1 MPRSLRENLPLKIFS
16 VVIALVWWAVVR
28 GEDARVKDFVVP
40 LDYVDLPDTLEQ
52 SGRIVDVVTVRLR
65 ASDAILRN
73 LTEDRLSASIDL
85 AHVPLGEQRIQLT
98 DRMLRV
104 PAGTEVVRVS
114 PAVIPVRIE
123 KRARRQV
130 PIVAEFSGHPP
141 KGYEKTGV
149 LVEPSEATIEGP
161 ASEVAAVERALT
173 GTIMLEGE
181 TSDMVFEV
189 RPIPEAPP
197 GNKVRI
203 LSPANPVR
211 VRVKIDP
218 VSPASEA
225 TPRAAAPERPHPSRT
240 PPGRRPIR

>member
-40 LDYVDLPDTLEQ
+40 LDYADLPETLEQ
-52 SGRIVDVVTVRLR
+52 SGRIVDMVTVRLR

-73 LTEDRLSASIDL
+73 LTDDRLSASIDL

-104 PAGTEVVRVS
+104 PAGTEVVRIS

-130 PIVAEFSGHPP
+130 PIVAEFSGRPP
-141 KGYEKTGV
+141 NGYEKTGV
-149 LVEPSEATIEGP
+149 IVNPSEATIEGP
-161 ASEVAAVERALT
+161 ASEVAAVDRALT

-203 LSPANPVR
+203 LAPANPVR
-211 VRVKIDP
+211 VRVKIG
-218 VSPASEA
+218 PAPPA
-225 TPRAAAPERPHPSRT
+225 TEPATRTAPEHPRPART
-240 PPGRRPIR
+240 PPGRRPVR

>member
-1 MPRSLRENLPLKIFS
+1 MPRSLRDNLPLKIFS

-40 LDYVDLPDTLEQ
+40 LDYADLPETLEQ
-52 SGRIVDVVTVRLR
+52 SGRIVDMVTVRLR

-73 LTEDRLSASIDL
+73 LTDDRLSASIDL

-104 PAGTEVVRVS
+104 PAGTEVVRIS

-130 PIVAEFSGHPP
+130 PIVAEFSGRPP

-149 LVEPSEATIEGP
+149 VVDPSEATIEGP
-161 ASEVAAVERALT
+161 ASEVAAVDRALT

-189 RPIPEAPP
+189 RPIPEGPP
-197 GNKVRI
+197 GNRVRI
-203 LSPANPVR
+203 LAPANPVR
-211 VRVKIDP
+211 VRVKIG
-218 VSPASEA
+218 PALPATEPA
-225 TPRAAAPERPHPSRT
+225 TPVAPEHPRPSRT
-240 PPGRRPIR
+240 PPGRRPVR

>member
-40 LDYVDLPDTLEQ
+40 LDYADLPETLEQ
-52 SGRIVDVVTVRLR
+52 SGRIVDMVTVRLR

-73 LTEDRLSASIDL
+73 LTDDRLSASIDL

-104 PAGTEVVRVS
+104 PPGTEVVRVS
-114 PAVIPVRIE
+114 PAVIAVRIE

-130 PIVAEFSGHPP
+130 PIVAEFSGRPP

-149 LVEPSEATIEGP
+149 IVDPPEATIEGP
-161 ASEVAAVERALT
+161 ASEVAAVDRALT

-197 GNKVRI
+197 GNRVRI
-203 LSPANPVR
+203 LAPANPVH
-211 VRVKIDP
+211 VRVKIG
-218 VSPASEA
+218 PAPFVPEA
-225 TPRAAAPERPHPSRT
+225 TTPPSPERPRPTRT
-240 PPGRRPIR
+240 PPGRRPVR